1 MRLLHPTVALG
12 IAAAIAVIHNYR
24 STQLIT
30 IEEQLLYI
38 AVLALL
44 VISGLCWVV
53 RSGADPE
60 RIRKARMPRGVKVSL
75 AAFFLVSGLMVV
87 GALALLPVMG
97 LSALKAMV
105 GPAAPFLLLGGA
117 VLFLPFIEKRVH

>member
-1 MRLLHPTVALG
+1 MKLPHPAVALG
-12 IAAAIAVIHNYR
+12 IAAAIAAIHNYR
-24 STQLIT
+24 SAQPIT

-44 VISGLCWVV
+44 VISCLCWVV
-53 RSGADPE
+53 QSAADPE
-60 RIRKARMPRGVKVSL
+60 RIRKAKMPRGVKVSM
-75 AAFFLVSGLMVV
+75 AAFFLVSGLMTV

-97 LSALKAMV
+97 LSALKVMV

-117 VLFLPFIEKRVH
+117 VVFLPFIEKRVH